1 MNDRNSLLFWAIF
14 ISLILHFG
22 AAISSVLIPE
32 SWLARPNSKQ
42 EFIELEVAATE
53 EEPEKQQFV
62 PKIETPEPEEDPEKI
77 KEKARFLSDKLRRFR
92 EELQASQLGETRNRK
107 PLPAQLKP
115 QWKPNPQDSQQA
127 QADRDR
133 FKERDLDALAP
144 SPLDNRIRARPSPQ
158 FSTIGETLPE
168 DIRKGMFNVLN
179 TDYLTFYSFYERFGT
194 LVRFSWAKQLEMIA
208 ANGSVRQIMNNSSN
222 RQWTTELKVWMKP
235 DGEVIRVAVMKPS
248 GIPMLD
254 KAHLQT
260 FYDVGLVPNP
270 PVEMIKEGQIMVDVG
285 LTIFYDP

>member
-1 MNDRNSLLFWAIF
+1 MLFWAIF

-22 AAISSVLIPE
+22 AFISSYLIPE
-32 SWLARPNSKQ
+32 NWLPQQASRT
-42 EFIELEVAATE
+42 ELIELDVASVP
-53 EEPEKQQFV
+53 EEPAEQQFV
-62 PKIETPEPEEDPEKI
+62 PKIETPELDEDPEKL

-92 EELQASQLGETRNRK
+92 EELQAAQLGETRNRQPLPSNLK
-107 PLPAQLKP
+107 PL
-115 QWKPNPQDSQQA
+115 WKPNLRDAQQA

-133 FKERDLDALAP
+133 SKQKDFDGLAP
-144 SPLDNRIRARPSPQ
+144 SVLDTRVRARPAPQ

-194 LVRFSWAKQLEMIA
+194 LVRFSWAKQLEKVA
-208 ANGSVRQIMNNSSN
+208 TNGSVRQIMNNSSN

-285 LTIFYDP
+285 LTIFYNP